1 MKVLIPVVD
10 HENEKNKITREF
22 DDAASYCIYDSL
34 SKTYEWLPTNALTSK
49 IGNISFALKRKG
61 ILSVIIREM
70 PVMAIHLFTEMGI
83 ALYPAQGNNLEENI
97 KLFDKEELHP
107 LTIVNGN
114 VTHVSVS
121 NCSTSCGSCNSGC

>member
-10 HENEKNKITREF
+10 HENAKNKITKEF

-34 SKTYEWLPTNALTSK
+34 NKTYEWLPTNALTSK

-70 PVMAIHLFTEMGI
+70 PIMAIHLFSEMGI
-83 ALYPAQGNNLEENI
+83 ALYSAQGNNLDENI
-97 KLFDKEELHP
+97 KLFDKEELSP

-114 VTHVSVS
+114 VTQIHVS

>member
-10 HENEKNKITREF
+10 HENAKNKITKEF

-34 SKTYEWLPTNALTSK
+34 NKTYEWIPTNALTSK

-70 PVMAIHLFTEMGI
+70 PIMAIHLFTEMGI
-83 ALYPAQGNNLEENI
+83 ALYPAQGNSLDENI
-97 KLFDKEELHP
+97 NLFDKKELKP
-107 LTIVNGN
+107 LTILNEN
-114 VTHVSVS
+114 VPQLAVS
-121 NCSTSCGSCNSGC
+121 NRNSSCGSCSSGY